1 MISFSYLNQ
10 TFPGDTELVD
20 QIVDIYISEFPMFN
34 VEFKNSVRSK
44 DFETMKELV
53 HKWQYTV
60 QVLGLEEIYQDMI
73 RLQEYS
79 HLSDLEIDEIT
90 TRVARGVEENYIE
103 LLAFRAA
110 S

>member
-20 QIVDIYISEFPMFN
+20 QIVDIYVSEFPMFN
-34 VEFKNSVRSK
+34 VEFKNSVKSK
-44 DFETMKELV
+44 DFVTMRELV

-60 QVLGLEEIYQDMI
+60 QVLGLEGLHADMV
-73 RLQEYS
+73 RLQEYQ

-103 LLAFRAA
+103 LLAYKAA

>member
-44 DFETMKELV
+44 DYETMRELV